1 MHRIGRVA
9 VNVWIAIGFAYLLL
23 PLAFVIWMSFFS
35 NEIPYVPP
43 KGYTLRWYA
52 QAFDRSQFYNS
63 FMFSLQVALFAT
75 ALGLAVSIPATVV
88 LRQSKSRWAGAAV
101 QLLTA
106 PLVVPTIVIG
116 AGIYMSLIAIEIA
129 TSWPVVGSLW
139 AFGLA
144 HILITLPWS
153 VRLLLANLATVDES
167 IEEAAASLGA
177 TPVMTLFKVTLPMIW
192 SGVVAAGLI
201 SFVVSFGNIEL
212 SLFLV
217 GAGKTTLPIAVL
229 QYLEW
234 KLDPTVAAVSVA
246 QIILIAVGLLVADR
260 YVKLTRVV

>member
-1 MHRIGRVA
+1 MNHLGRIA
-9 VNVWIAIGFAYLLL
+9 VIIWTAIGFGYLLL
-23 PLAFVIWMSFFS
+23 PLFFVVWMSFFS

-43 KGYTLRWYA
+43 QGYTLKWYA

-63 FMFSLQVALFAT
+63 FMFSLQIALIAT
-75 ALGLAVSIPATVV
+75 ALGLAVSIPATIA
-88 LRQSKSRWAGAAV
+88 LRQSNTWWAAAIV

-106 PLVVPTIVIG
+106 PLIVPTIVIG
-116 AGIYMSLIAIEIA
+116 AGIYISLVMLEIA
-129 TSWPVVGSLW
+129 TSWPAVGSLW
-139 AFGLA
+139 ALSLA
-144 HILITLPWS
+144 HVLMTIPWC
-153 VRLLLANLATVDES
+153 VRLLLANLVTIDRS
-167 IEEAAASLGA
+167 LEEAAASLGA
-177 TPVMTLFKVTLPMIW
+177 TPVATLFRVTLPLIW
-192 SGVVAAGLI
+192 SGVVAAGLF

-217 GAGKTTLPIAVL
+217 APGSTTLPIAVL

-246 QIILIAVGLLVADR
+246 QIALIAIGLLIADR